1 MTTAMSA
8 PAMIQTILAPAVMIS
23 ATGLFLLSLNAR
35 HAAIFSRIRLLTDE
49 KAKIMGHFPDIN
61 EPDFPSCELR
71 FKSIEIQLNLLLGRA
86 RYIRNAIICQA
97 FGVGLFVLTTLAIG
111 INLLLESA
119 WMVNLPLVLLLS
131 GMVLILIGA
140 VFLGFDEYLAYEV
153 ILMDVKR
160 RAGY

>member
-1 MTTAMSA
+1 
-8 PAMIQTILAPAVMIS
+8 MIQTILAPAVMIS

-35 HAAIFSRIRLLTDE
+35 HAAIFARIRILTDE

-71 FKSIEIQLNLLLGRA
+71 FKSIEIQLNMLLRRA
-86 RYIRNAIICQA
+86 RYIRYAIICQA
-97 FGVGLFVLTTLAIG
+97 LGVGVFVLTSLTIG
-111 INLLLESA
+111 LNLLLA
-119 WMVNLPLVLLLS
+119 FGWLVNLPLILLLS

-140 VFLGFDEYLAYEV
+140 VFLCLDEYVAYEV